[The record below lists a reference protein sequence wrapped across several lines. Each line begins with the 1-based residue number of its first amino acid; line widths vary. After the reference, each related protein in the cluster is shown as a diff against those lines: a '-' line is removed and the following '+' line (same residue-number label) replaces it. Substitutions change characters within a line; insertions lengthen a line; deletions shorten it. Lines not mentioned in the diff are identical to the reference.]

1 MLEAEKAVQVKYF
14 YVVVDMTI
22 TSLNG
27 IFKELM
33 GFKDIFGFLMSSSTQ
48 GFK

>member
-1 MLEAEKAVQVKYF
+1 
-14 YVVVDMTI
+14 
-22 TSLNG
+22 LNG

-48 GFK
+48 GFKWSW